1 MAGEE
6 ESNGFDVLGNF
17 NSTKIRWDPSEVGF
31 STELRTYQE
40 ESVIVFTQRFQVS
53 DAIVM
58 WPTSCRGLELG
69 DKVGMCPPSI
79 SNLQQ
84 SRSGYFISSSGQ
96 SVSKFLIGIHQI
108 LW

>member
-40 ESVIVFTQRFQVS
+40 EPMIVFTQRFQVS
-53 DAIVM
+53 DAIVNVNRGRG
-58 WPTSCRGLELG
+58 RGL
-69 DKVGMCPPSI
+69 
-79 SNLQQ
+79 
-84 SRSGYFISSSGQ
+84 
-96 SVSKFLIGIHQI
+96 
-108 LW
+108 

>member
-69 DKVGMCPPSI
+69 EKVGMCPPNFLLVI
-79 SNLQQ
+79 C
-84 SRSGYFISSSGQ
+84 SSPDRD
-96 SVSKFLIGIHQI
+96 I
-108 LW
+108 LLVARVNPLVNF